1 MRTLRQ
7 SRWDA
12 ADLKARLCCALDIAK
27 RAVDFFA
34 HEGYADSEVP
44 ENSFGPEKPIAETA
58 MLLYTASTLRHLP
71 DVAHR
76 IEEIAQLLV
85 PHARSQR
92 TLLNVALHPGVA
104 LDFAVPHVLLTKLG
118 YCDPDFDNILKSCLS
133 GQTQYGHERPPF
145 ASVEQKWIT
154 SLWMG
159 VEPGRNWRPD
169 LLNSVM
175 HRPLD
180 ILGGPRQNAY
190 GFTHLIM
197 YCTDFG
203 HSAGRFPR
211 RRSVILNEAGS
222 LLAKC
227 LDEEDY
233 DLAGELLMAWPLM
246 GVHWS
251 ASAAFG
257 FRVLARVEDQ
267 VGLLPGG
274 TTRANRVNS
283 LEGKERAQYA
293 LGTAYHTA
301 LVMGLLCAAAL
312 RPGRA
317 PSVWII
323 GPKYERALL
332 EQLLECIDRDQ
343 GHWQPELSE
352 LTDSERNAL
361 APLLLDIAIAQKC
374 RKHQYEAV
382 SQLLAAASQ
391 HGMAN
396 STLCGQAALLLERL
410 AVCSQAVQ
418 AKWRGTGVS

>member
-1 MRTLRQ
+1 VRNLGQ

-12 ADLKARLCCALDIAK
+12 ADLKARLCRALDIAK

-34 HEGYADSEVP
+34 REGYADAEVP

-58 MLLYTASTLRHLP
+58 MLVYAVSTARHLP
-71 DVAHR
+71 DVAQR
-76 IEEIAQLLV
+76 IEEIAQLLL
-85 PHARSQR
+85 PHARSPR
-92 TLLNVALHPGVA
+92 TLLNAALHPSMA

-118 YCDPDFDNILKSCLS
+118 YCDPDFDIILKSCLS
-133 GQTQYGHERPPF
+133 WQTQYGHERPPF

-159 VEPGRNWRPD
+159 VQPGRGWRSD

-203 HSAGRFPR
+203 HGAGRFPR
-211 RRSVILNEAGS
+211 RRSAILDEASS

-246 GVHWS
+246 GARWC
-251 ASAAFG
+251 ASATFA

-274 TTRANRVNS
+274 TTKASRVNK
-283 LEGKERAQYA
+283 LEGKERTQYA

-317 PSVWII
+317 PFVRIT
-323 GPKYERALL
+323 GPKYERSLL
-332 EQLLECIDRDQ
+332 EHLLRCIDRDQ

-352 LTDSERNAL
+352 LSDSERNAL
-361 APLLLDIAIAQKC
+361 APFLLDIAISQKC
-374 RKHQYEAV
+374 RKHEYEAV
-382 SQLLAAASQ
+382 RQLLATASQ
-391 HGMAN
+391 HGLAN
-396 STLCGQAALLLERL
+396 TTLCGQSALLLERL
-410 AVCSQAVQ
+410 AVCSQAVEMN
-418 AKWRGTGVS
+418 

>member
-1 MRTLRQ
+1 VRTLPQ
-7 SRWDA
+7 SKWDA
-12 ADLKARLCCALDIAK
+12 ADLRDRLCRALDIAK

-34 HEGYADSEVP
+34 GEGYADAQVP

-58 MLLYTASTLRHLP
+58 MLLYAAAAVRDLP
-71 DVAHR
+71 DVSHR
-76 IEEIAQLLV
+76 IEEIAHLLAA
-85 PHARSQR
+85 HARSRR
-92 TLLNVALHPGVA
+92 TLLNVALHPSAA

-118 YCDPDFDNILKSCLS
+118 YCDPDFDNLVKSSL
-133 GQTQYGHERPPF
+133 GWQTQYGHERPPF
-145 ASVEQKWIT
+145 ASVEQEWIT
-154 SLWMG
+154 SLWTG
-159 VEPGRNWRPD
+159 VEPGRDWRSG
-169 LLNSVM
+169 LLDSVM

-203 HSAGRFPR
+203 NRAGRFPR
-211 RRSVILNEAGS
+211 RRSTILDEASS

-246 GVHWS
+246 GARWCP
-251 ASAAFG
+251 SAAFC

-274 TTRANRVNS
+274 TTKANRVS
-283 LEGKERAQYA
+283 TLEGKERVRYA
-293 LGTAYHTA
+293 LGTGYHTA

-317 PSVWII
+317 PSLRIV
-323 GPKYERALL
+323 GPKCERSFLD
-332 EQLLECIDRDQ
+332 QLLGCIDRDQ

-374 RKHQYEAV
+374 RKHEYEAV
-382 SQLLAAASQ
+382 SQLLVAASQ

-410 AVCSQAVQ
+410 AVCSQGVQ
-418 AKWRGTGVS
+418 ANSDATGVS